1 MLRQTFLCSDY
12 CVKTKFS
19 IFSYLYNV
27 HVQEILDE
35 EEQDAVILSLQKDV
49 DALGSKMLRFG
60 RFIGYVLTLI
70 YLNFAV
76 VQMIRPWSVVHQKI
90 FRNVLS
96 VESLALGELSS
107 CLCLGAATFSF
118 VQFLKPITNS
128 ITWKNLL
135 TLSVTF
141 CVLQITYWG
150 MALYSLVSLQ
160 DAEIMP
166 HVWRVVWKPAVP
178 LMWFAAVV
186 IMIDNVSKL
195 QIQLGELKAVR
206 YRLKNA

>member
-12 CVKTKFS
+12 CVKIKFS